1 MKTLTVNDGF
11 DVEVIPSSSLVA
23 MEIRRLAREQAK
35 PVTITVGK
43 VPPIKGE
50 GRVMKM
56 FGKTLLIVGGL
67 YFGIHL
73 LIFLVKP

>member
-23 MEIRRLAREQAK
+23 MEIRRLAREQGKA
-35 PVTITVGK
+35 VTITEVK
-43 VPPIKGE
+43 PE